1 MSARNVFVTLLGVA
15 SIATAAPVNVPVVGS
30 AFGIPGQNCKKYTFD
45 YIVYHGRKYWSDVP
59 LDTFD
64 YVVVGGGNAGLTVAY
79 RLAQNS
85 ALNVAVVE
93 AGTFYESTNGNLS
106 QIPQSD
112 LYYAGKAVND
122 WQPGIDWGFVTTP
135 QTGAQNAIIHYP
147 RGKCFGGSSA
157 RNYMTCESCHLV
169 EVRPKH

>member
-1 MSARNVFVTLLGVA
+1 M
-15 SIATAAPVNVPVVGS
+15 
-30 AFGIPGQNCKKYTFD
+30 
-45 YIVYHGRKYWSDVP
+45 
-59 LDTFD
+59 
-64 YVVVGGGNAGLTVAY
+64 VGGGNAGLTVAY

-157 RNYMTCESCHLV
+157 RNYMTCKSLHALNHGYSTDV
-169 EVRPKH
+169 SF